1 MFVTHLNVFTF
12 TFYLFETRLNV
23 FTFYFCNFYDVFTF
37 YLCLTRFNVL
47 TFYLFVICLNVFTF
61 RAVVTSCND
70 GLRFQVVDA
79 KKVALQN
86 FLAPSNKKVTLTN
99 GLQQYDDDHNGDA

>member
-1 MFVTHLNVFTF
+1 MLSLSLSIFVTHFDGF
-12 TFYLFETRLNV
+12 TFYL
-23 FTFYFCNFYDVFTF
+23 
-37 YLCLTRFNVL
+37 LCLTRFNVFTL
-47 TFYLFVICLNVFTF
+47 YLFVICFNVFTF

-99 GLQQYDDDHNGDA
+99 GLQ

>member
-1 MFVTHLNVFTF
+1 MTIVANYFHYHFSELLLRCFNVFTF
-12 TFYLFETRLNV
+12 TSRV
-23 FTFYFCNFYDVFTF
+23 F
-37 YLCLTRFNVL
+37 
-47 TFYLFVICLNVFTF
+47 
-61 RAVVTSCND
+61 VTSCND

-99 GLQQYDDDHNGDA
+99 GLKQ